1 MSICKQ
7 LSYTKSQCA
16 PRHFPVEN
24 SLNYTAHQA
33 IKPLVIAGP
42 SGVGKGT
49 IIKILFERFPGKISL
64 SVSHTTRNPRL
75 GEKNGTHYHFTQM
88 ENMKREISEK
98 KFVEYAH
105 VHGNYYGTS
114 IESIKSV
121 ISEGK
126 VCVLDIDVQGVIA
139 FKKSD
144 FEPNY
149 TFIKPPNMKVLEER
163 LRGRKSE
170 TEENIHKRLKNA
182 KKEIEFGSK
191 ENFDLVLVNDDLT
204 VTANNLISQL
214 LLWYP
219 FLK

>member
-1 MSICKQ
+1 
-7 LSYTKSQCA
+7 
-16 PRHFPVEN
+16 
-24 SLNYTAHQA
+24 
-33 IKPLVIAGP
+33 
-42 SGVGKGT
+42 
-49 IIKILFERFPGKISL
+49 
-64 SVSHTTRNPRL
+64 
-75 GEKNGTHYHFTQM
+75 
-88 ENMKREISEK
+88 MKREISEK